1 MALNR
6 VRVKAV
12 AGRIAR
18 TSPRGDFI
26 PTDRYITVERTNYI
40 DRLINVHGDV
50 TVEPAA
56 VAPEMDKP
64 APIEIPKKEAK

>member
-6 VRVKAV
+6 VRVRAV

-26 PTDRYITVERTNYI
+26 PHDRYITVERTTYI
-40 DRLINVHGDV
+40 DRLISVHGDV

-56 VAPEMDKP
+56 AVPMSSENH
-64 APIEIPKKEAK
+64 KKEAK